1 MAEVCAHEWVN
12 KHKQETGNSNTGK
25 EGGEYGV
32 GLVGGG
38 WWHLQWASVYIA
50 PTSNPLTFDQLR
62 HRCGFGFDFKF
73 IPLAGDQVDFAFVFV
88 RGIFG
93 F

>member
-1 MAEVCAHEWVN
+1 MG
-12 KHKQETGNSNTGK
+12 KQTHMGK
-25 EGGEYGV
+25 QGGEYEV
-32 GLVGGG
+32 V
-38 WWHLQWASVYIA
+38 ASVYIA

>member
-1 MAEVCAHEWVN
+1 MG
-12 KHKQETGNSNTGK
+12 KQTHTGK
-25 EGGEYGV
+25 QGGEYGV

-38 WWHLQWASVYIA
+38 GVVASVYIA

-73 IPLAGDQVDFAFVFV
+73 IPLAGDQVDFAFVLV